1 MSFDVYTLFNSPTI
15 NTEGNTQSVNPLYQY
30 RNLDV
35 IEDPTI
41 NTLAGG
47 FGNVMPWF
55 MTASTTDTAF
65 IEVDYLN
72 GQEIPTIRRME
83 TPGQLGFVWDIYL
96 DWGINVMD
104 YPQPPRTPRFWSSWM
119 ADRLLALAHIQVGFA
134 QYKPGD
140 FLPADRPEDTA
151 AWIEA
156 GTAMWVPED
165 YHPPSGVAAR
175 PVTAE
180 PGLPG
185 IAVGGELTG
194 NDLIGKIPETVE
206 RRRRKC
212 RA

>member
-1 MSFDVYTLFNSPTI
+1 
-15 NTEGNTQSVNPLYQY
+15 
-30 RNLDV
+30 
-35 IEDPTI
+35 
-41 NTLAGG
+41 
-47 FGNVMPWF
+47 
-55 MTASTTDTAF
+55 
-65 IEVDYLN
+65 
-72 GQEIPTIRRME
+72 
-83 TPGQLGFVWDIYL
+83 
-96 DWGINVMD
+96 
-104 YPQPPRTPRFWSSWM
+104 M

-194 NDLIGKIPETVE
+194 NAAQKMQSMTFKQVMDRDVDETFLNVAEFADLHNIDGNNVPALIDDMENIEREKRMKSNMDGIHARQVLLYVKASVFPNGLPAQKRLIKLDGKMYTVVDSTDE
-206 RRRRKC
+206 GGVYTITLEANRSR
-212 RA
+212 

>member
-1 MSFDVYTLFNSPTI
+1 
-15 NTEGNTQSVNPLYQY
+15 
-30 RNLDV
+30 
-35 IEDPTI
+35 
-41 NTLAGG
+41 
-47 FGNVMPWF
+47 
-55 MTASTTDTAF
+55 
-65 IEVDYLN
+65 
-72 GQEIPTIRRME
+72 
-83 TPGQLGFVWDIYL
+83 
-96 DWGINVMD
+96 
-104 YPQPPRTPRFWSSWM
+104 M

-185 IAVGGELTG
+185 IAVGGGKAAQKMQSMTFKQVMDRDVDETFLNVAEFADLHNIDG
-194 NDLIGKIPETVE
+194 NNVPALIDDMENIEREKRMKSNMDGIHARQVLLYVKASVFPSGLPAQKRLIKLDGKMYSVVDATDEGGVYTITLEAN
-206 RRRRKC
+206 RSR
-212 RA
+212 

>member
-1 MSFDVYTLFNSPTI
+1 
-15 NTEGNTQSVNPLYQY
+15 
-30 RNLDV
+30 
-35 IEDPTI
+35 
-41 NTLAGG
+41 
-47 FGNVMPWF
+47 
-55 MTASTTDTAF
+55 
-65 IEVDYLN
+65 
-72 GQEIPTIRRME
+72 
-83 TPGQLGFVWDIYL
+83 
-96 DWGINVMD
+96 
-104 YPQPPRTPRFWSSWM
+104 M

-140 FLPADRPEDTA
+140 FLPADRQDDTA

-185 IAVGGELTG
+185 IAVGGKLTG
-194 NDLIGKIPETVE
+194 NDLVGKIPETVE